1 VYIGTGCYIG
11 IKRPS
16 ILEEAGD
23 LQTRKFR
30 VRRLAQVAANSKMS
44 QHPSA
49 TQSEALASFTAF
61 RALEATN

>member
-1 VYIGTGCYIG
+1 VTSVLNDLRFWKKLG
-11 IKRPS
+11 ISKRESFVSAVLPKWQPT
-16 ILEEAGD
+16 L
-23 LQTRKFR
+23 
-30 VRRLAQVAANSKMS
+30 KMS